1 MRSGGWELRR
11 GPGEGNIWAVAGNRE
26 LSFAAL
32 LRQLRVQAGLTQE
45 ELAEA
50 AGISTRTVSDLE
62 RGVNRTAQKET
73 ARLLA
78 TALGLDLA
86 SSELFVAAARGRA
99 SARDVDAGYG
109 SDSADAHGF
118 PAELTSFVGRAGA
131 VREVAGLLEEYRL
144 VTVTGPGGVGKTR
157 LAGQVAGRV
166 AARFADGAWLTELA
180 AVRDPAQVAAAVA
193 VVLGVREQ
201 AGVPTA
207 DVVVRVMARRQLL
220 LVLDNCEHMIG
231 AAAELCAGLLQ
242 ACDDVR
248 ILATSRERLRIAGE
262 AVYRLAP
269 LPVPGPGDAG
279 DDVAAAEALTLFTD
293 RARAADAGFALTD
306 QNRRDAARLVG
317 RLDGMPLAIE
327 LAAARAEALGVSQL
341 LDLLD
346 GRLALLA
353 GADRLA
359 AERHRSLAAATQWS
373 YQLLEEDERRV
384 FRQVS
389 VFPAPFTL
397 EAAGA
402 VAGDGTP
409 RAVLRLVECSL
420 LVPPRPGPDGRSRYA
435 MLETLRGYA
444 AGLQAEAGE
453 QDDAEAALAWYALRV
468 AGQAAA
474 GMTTIAG
481 EPPAARWL
489 DAEDATMG
497 HVLAWAVEHDLDT
510 AARLVAA
517 LGLWWVLRGRLAGQG
532 PLLCELAGRAE
543 PGSDGWCAAQFWL
556 GWIAHEAA
564 DLPQALQRC
573 AAVVDVMGDRAPS
586 RILADCLHLKSV
598 TLANLDRV
606 PEAARCARRALA
618 MARDLG
624 YPFGQAFATSSLAI
638 AASYAGDLADAV
650 QLARQAGQIP
660 DTPRV
665 AARVCGYQ
673 LAAFLAEAG
682 DLAAAR
688 QAGADTLAQAR
699 DAGDLHALG
708 MVLPVIADLDLR
720 AGRPGDAAARLR
732 ETAQIT
738 PQAGTWID
746 TLNVLEGCGDM
757 CAATGRP
764 ADAITAWAA
773 SDTLSRQ
780 GGAAVHDREVRRR
793 EDALRQARQELG
805 PDRARTAEQRG
816 AAMSMATAA
825 EYALMLTAPGPPPTA
840 RLPGAAGLSA
850 RERELVTLVARGRTD
865 AQIAEQLYISIRTV
879 RSHLDRIRDKTGCR
893 RRADLTRLALTAE
906 LV

>member
-1 MRSGGWELRR
+1 M
-11 GPGEGNIWAVAGNRE
+11 
-26 LSFAAL
+26 
-32 LRQLRVQAGLTQE
+32 
-45 ELAEA
+45 A
-50 AGISTRTVSDLE
+50 AG
-62 RGVNRTAQKET
+62 GV
-73 ARLLA
+73 
-78 TALGLDLA
+78 
-86 SSELFVAAARGRA
+86 
-99 SARDVDAGYG
+99 
-109 SDSADAHGF
+109 HGF
-118 PAELTSFVGRAGA
+118 PVVLTSFVGRAGA
-131 VREVAGLLEEYRL
+131 VAEVAGLLEEYRL

-157 LAGQVAGRV
+157 LAGEVAGRV
-166 AARFADGAWLTELA
+166 AARFADGAWLAELA

-231 AAAELCAGLLQ
+231 AAAQLCAGLLQ

-262 AVYRLAP
+262 AAYRLAP

-279 DDVAAAEALTLFTD
+279 DDVAAAEAVTLFTD

-306 QNRRDAARLVG
+306 QDRRDAARLVG

-341 LDLLD
+341 LDVLD

-353 GADRLA
+353 GGDRLA
-359 AERHRSLAAATQWS
+359 AGRHRSLAAAAQWS
-373 YQLLEEDERRV
+373 YQLLAEDERRV
-384 FRQVS
+384 FRLVS

-397 EAAGA
+397 EAAAA
-402 VAGDGTP
+402 VAGDGAA

-435 MLETLRGYA
+435 MLETLRGYG

-453 QDDAEAALAWYALRV
+453 QDDAEAALARYALRV

-517 LGLWWVLRGRLAGQG
+517 LGMWWVLRGRLAGQG
-532 PLLCELAGRAE
+532 PLLRELAGRAE

-556 GWIAHEAA
+556 GWIALDAA

-573 AAVVDVMGDRAPS
+573 AAVVDVTGDRAPS
-586 RILADCLHLKSV
+586 PILADCLHLQSV
-598 TLANLDRV
+598 TLSNLGRV
-606 PEAARCARRALA
+606 PEAAGCARRALA
-618 MARDLG
+618 LARDLG
-624 YPFGQAFATSSLAI
+624 YPFGQAYATSALAI
-638 AASYAGDLADAV
+638 AACVCRRPGRCGAAGPAGRADPGYPSRGRPGVRLSAGRVPGRGGGPGRRRAGLRRHAGPGPGRRRPVRPGHAAAGDGGPGPAGRPPRRRRRAPARGSPDHPADRYV
-650 QLARQAGQIP
+650 
-660 DTPRV
+660 
-665 AARVCGYQ
+665 
-673 LAAFLAEAG
+673 
-682 DLAAAR
+682 
-688 QAGADTLAQAR
+688 AR
-699 DAGDLHALG
+699 DAE
-708 MVLPVIADLDLR
+708 
-720 AGRPGDAAARLR
+720 RPGGLRVHMRRHRAARR
-732 ETAQIT
+732 RDHRMGRQRYAQ
-738 PQAGTWID
+738 PARRGRGPGP
-746 TLNVLEGCGDM
+746 GC
-757 CAATGRP
+757 
-764 ADAITAWAA
+764 
-773 SDTLSRQ
+773 
-780 GGAAVHDREVRRR
+780 RRR
-793 EDALRQARQELG
+793 EDALREARQALG
-805 PDRARTAEQRG
+805 PDRARAAGQRG
-816 AAMSMATAA
+816 AAMSPATAA
-825 EYALMLTAPGPPPTA
+825 EYALMLTAPSLPPAQAAPAAA
-840 RLPGAAGLSA
+840 RLSA

-865 AQIAEQLYISIRTV
+865 AQIAGQLYISIRTV